1 MKQEIFEWHETC
13 KCKYRLDASV
23 CNNKQR
29 WTNNKCRCE
38 CKELTDK
45 GIYDKGFIWNLSNC
59 KWKYDKSCD
68 IGKGLEYKNCNFKK
82 DLVSKLVEECSEN
95 FDGNEM
101 IYNKNWNDYKKSMQ
115 FLYHMHSIIGHYFL
129 NNHWHQ

>member
-23 CNNKQR
+23 NNKQR
-29 WTNNKCRCE
+29 WKNNKCRCE

-59 KWKYDKSCD
+59 KWKCDKSCD
-68 IGKGLEYKNCNFKK
+68 IGKGLEYKNCSCKK

-101 IYNKNWNDYKKSMQ
+101 IYNRN
-115 FLYHMHSIIGHYFL
+115 
-129 NNHWHQ
+129 